1 MFVNEEFC
9 LDYGSSF
16 GSFGDIPTQIW
27 ASCPLPRSGV
37 SQGLI
42 MRPLLFIIAENADI
56 TMFSDDDTSASSSI
70 KRVSDVEYKLLPD
83 MIKICDWLKTN
94 KLSLNTLTGDNWN
107 KPKCT

>member
-1 MFVNEEFC
+1 MFLNEEFC
-9 LDYGSSF
+9 SDYGSTF
-16 GSFGDIPTQIW
+16 GSFEDIPTQIW

-56 TMFSDDDTSASSSI
+56 TMFSDDTRASSSI
-70 KRVSDVEYKLLPD
+70 KSVTDVEYKLLPD
-83 MIKICDWLKTN
+83 IIKICDWLKTN
-94 KLSLNTLTGDNWN
+94 KLSLNALTDDNWN